1 MKKRFVIVFIA
12 VLCLLGFIGC
22 SSSEAEKVL
31 AIGMKQNPDV
41 VNYEVGMPL
50 DITGAKVAVVYDN
63 EPTEVVVFDLTKEMV
78 NENSY
83 DIHVPGTKEV
93 EVIYVFG
100 SKEYSTSFFV
110 EYAEKGFKTKAINEI
125 NEYKQSTKYSDNGLE
140 VVEAIKSLAVVNI
153 KLSGNEAEVK
163 SVVAKAKIKIDEVP
177 TKAEE
182 TLLAQPSAS
191 LVKAQA
197 NAIKEIENYCLKDKN
212 GNVIVY
218 PELYA
223 QIISANRVIGKADVN
238 AATSVE
244 EVQIAL
250 VTAKANIDN
259 AVLGNKTLDE
269 INSSKVAADAA
280 ASVATTQAGIAAQK
294 AAEAAQA
301 KEDSVAAKK
310 AAEAAQVKAE
320 SAQAKAEAAQKAAE
334 AAKKAAEDI
343 QKDVNASKIEIAKAQ
358 KAAEEAKKAAEA
370 AKDAAVKAQQAA
382 ETAQAKAEAAQSA
395 AELAQSK
402 AETAQA
408 KAEAA
413 QQAAEE
419 AKKAAADI
427 LEEIKGIYNQI
438 PEAAAAIAEV
448 NGYVADD
455 NYAGIY
461 KLLVQN
467 TKTSY
472 VAAIKMAK
480 TAAEVNELVAGAK
493 AALDQI
499 ADKNSTG
506 AAQDAEAAL
515 ELEAAKLSAKAEF
528 AAYVDILDFQK
539 PDGAPF
545 PGEVDEY
552 PENPDQQALL
562 DAINALIAETEAE
575 IEAAKT
581 VSEVNVALAKGM
593 GQAKLETIY
602 VDFYSS
608 WLVQEL
614 GILFR
619 SEYQPYEL
627 SYSKENYDKL
637 LQIMDF
643 YVTYIGRIDKI
654 DELNKKFEQAKEE
667 LDAIKTQSEEIID
680 MIAAV
685 QKPILIG
692 IDGSFDSYDEELKP
706 ILDKLA
712 EFNVS
717 FDQATG
723 TFFGPNDRCANE
735 LNIALM
741 SLKATEAPGAKLKNY
756 LDRYDE
762 LVAAKAEAE
771 TPVTGVIALTEAL
784 PAKYDIM
791 YVDHAQQVKD
801 AKAEYDAWIA
811 KYFYGEYSIEEA
823 NNPLYYEKEKLNT
836 RLVSNYAKLAEAVAR
851 VEQLEAAQAAAPAVI
866 DTINAILGDNSFGYV
881 SINPDHKDEEQFAN
895 AEQAYCDWMQEYE
908 IADNTKNADFV
919 TNRAL
924 LAEVKARLEVL
935 NNAKAEA
942 EKENDG
948 VIALI
953 DAVLADG
960 LDYVTLSDETQIS
973 DARTAYDAWLA
984 QYVIADEDEND
995 KYIMGEKD
1003 DTLVKYEER
1012 YAELVAAKAEA
1023 ETPVTGVIAL
1033 TEALPAKY
1041 DIMYVDHA
1049 QQVKDAKAEYDAWIA
1064 KYFYGEY
1071 SIEEANNPLY
1081 YEKEKLNTRLVSNYA
1096 KLAEA
1101 VARVE
1106 QLEAAQ
1112 AAAPAVIDT
1121 INAILG
1127 DNSFGYV
1134 SINPDHKDEEQF
1146 ANAEQAYCDWMQEYE
1161 IADNT
1166 KNADFVTNRALLAE
1180 VKARLE
1186 VLNNAKAEAEKEN
1199 DGVIALIDA
1208 VLADGLD
1215 YVTLSDETQISDAR
1229 TAYDAWLAQY
1239 VIADEDENDKYIM
1252 GEKDDTLVKY
1262 EARYAELVAAQ
1273 AAAPAV
1279 DALIDAVIPTG
1290 KVTLDDKDA
1299 LEAAEE
1305 AYDKWL
1311 TDYAIDPEAEPINA
1325 DMVTGREDL
1334 AQYRVEYDALVVKLA
1349 EVEEAIDLI
1358 GEVTANS
1365 EDAIIAAEKAYLEL
1379 VAQNNGVEAS
1389 HHVDGYAD
1397 LLAARAS
1404 YEALLYGEARNAAYA
1419 FVGEKINQITAQMG
1433 PSRSIDERLH
1443 VKSVGTLAQEQI
1455 LSNVP
1460 APVAPSPYVHGAWTD
1475 QREAY
1480 NDAFDQLHDAA
1491 YDAIYVAAIY
1501 LVYGDAT
1508 AGYEAHI
1515 YASGTYNKFTTKEG
1529 EIIKAVKDLYIDA
1542 LVGTGHVELQGLSV
1556 SGTIYINGGGS
1567 SSVVFTD
1574 CTVNDIKVNYA
1585 GVRVVLNSDAH
1596 LNGVLVLGNELETS
1610 DTVIVELNN
1619 AELKEVE
1626 VYCNV
1631 KFEGTKAGETN
1642 IAVKA
1647 EVALDVPAAVLA
1659 NSTLVKDEA
1668 VEEYEM
1674 NDAKVDSE
1682 KLEVAEDGAY
1692 TVSAPAIELDDN
1704 ETTGNLEYVIEGV
1717 SIVFGGEGQK
1727 LAYNNGYKLG
1737 VKITAPALV
1746 SDYSK
1751 VVVTVNG
1758 EVVEVEVL
1766 EGGYFNYVFEVK
1778 EVPAEL
1784 VIEVVWAENIAKL
1797 QYVASVAEGTVLDIT
1812 SGEFTEDDAK
1822 VAGEEA
1828 LVEVKDT
1835 VITVDGVL
1843 KYYAANELEEG
1854 AEAGYYVGYKL
1865 VPDAATGF
1873 ETETKVIKVTPEL
1886 VKAGYS
1892 FEKQYNETTKF
1903 VYEIKFAETVKF
1915 ETVTTVEKFGD
1926 DYVETEVA
1934 VEENVITVSGKVPYI
1949 LADESL
1955 GRAAGYRVGLAIQLA
1970 KGLALQPKLVKVDG
1984 VEIELEAE
1992 LASNDGVLYYFVP
2005 VVPEKAEYTFEVKW
2019 NEYGKAA
2026 YTLVIA
2032 EDAEFEVPAAEE
2044 VKLEGKAEAKVG
2056 EVVEFKAQVLPI
2068 YASQEIT
2075 WEVSDDTVATIAN
2088 GKLTAKYPGTVTVK
2102 AIVNE
2107 EIKAEIEV
2115 VVTDYTIAEIVE
2127 MTPATTAT
2135 ADKVAVGFDGVI
2147 VALQYK
2153 GYWVADETGL
2163 VLIYTG
2169 STKYPEVGKYVY
2181 INGKVTTYQPE
2192 LKFTCQIS
2200 DSSYTVLEGEAPKY
2214 DLPAAEYELIESYE
2228 KGIDTL
2234 AKAKE
2239 SGYYGKVLKVKGTI
2253 SGSGNY
2259 WYISDAEGHRFY
2271 ISNAYTTSAFVGKAG
2286 HVTELELLV
2295 REIYFKKDS
2304 SNYNNYDAS
2313 MFGGF
2318 YLGTPVVYPNDLTVD
2333 ASVEEGATF
2342 VENGLTYIEGV
2353 NIFATIQE
2361 AVDAAEEGQTI
2372 NVKAGLYQAAVSINK
2387 SVTIVGANKGL
2398 ELVHTDEFDSE
2409 AETNTIIKGTITIEA
2424 ETTNVKLEGFV
2435 SKGQIVLNGAEGV
2448 TIESVVV
2455 TLDSTADINYNG
2467 MIYLATG
2474 TTNKNVVIEKLY
2486 SEGTSDPRVI
2496 YVKGNVENLTINNC
2510 ATLDNASGI
2519 YDYARISSG
2528 TEARALGTVTFT
2540 NNYVGPNLQSGFMD
2554 RFPNADKYIIENNYF
2569 EEIPAAIYFR
2579 SATLKNTAIEYSV
2592 KYNTFVGCG
2601 SRAADWDVIAITNGA
2616 DSKVAVNDNA
2626 FINCLTDEK
2635 KYTDYVIKVRNATG
2649 TIDCAN
2655 NYFDAATAEN
2665 GNLNATGFTTMDVA
2679 ESITVPYECDLY
2691 KVVVVDEKAYVFG
2704 VNAEYKKPTV
2714 EVLSATISFSNLENR
2729 VSQDAN
2735 SQVWTQNGVTLTNNK
2750 ASSSNSVANYSNPVR
2765 CYKGSD
2771 IIIEYGKEISKL
2783 VITFSAKSYALQT
2796 GDEVAGGT
2804 LTVNSNTV
2812 STIVLDPHSTLFT
2825 LSNLPRQL
2833 RITKIEVYVME

>member
-756 LDRYDE
+756 LDRYD
-762 LVAAKAEAE
+762 
-771 TPVTGVIALTEAL
+771 
-784 PAKYDIM
+784 
-791 YVDHAQQVKD
+791 
-801 AKAEYDAWIA
+801 
-811 KYFYGEYSIEEA
+811 
-823 NNPLYYEKEKLNT
+823 
-836 RLVSNYAKLAEAVAR
+836 
-851 VEQLEAAQAAAPAVI
+851 
-866 DTINAILGDNSFGYV
+866 
-881 SINPDHKDEEQFAN
+881 
-895 AEQAYCDWMQEYE
+895 
-908 IADNTKNADFV
+908 
-919 TNRAL
+919 
-924 LAEVKARLEVL
+924 
-935 NNAKAEA
+935 
-942 EKENDG
+942 
-948 VIALI
+948 
-953 DAVLADG
+953 
-960 LDYVTLSDETQIS
+960 
-973 DARTAYDAWLA
+973 
-984 QYVIADEDEND
+984 
-995 KYIMGEKD
+995 
-1003 DTLVKYEER
+1003 
-1012 YAELVAAKAEA
+1012 ELVAAKAEA